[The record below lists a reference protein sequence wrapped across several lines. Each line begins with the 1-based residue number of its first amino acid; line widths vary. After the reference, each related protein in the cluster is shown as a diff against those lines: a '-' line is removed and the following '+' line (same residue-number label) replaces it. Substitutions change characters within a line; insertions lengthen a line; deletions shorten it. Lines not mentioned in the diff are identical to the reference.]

1 LMLAGSGAV
10 LSASEAEG
18 VGLVDLVVSRSTF
31 EQTWRSLA
39 RSLAVAP
46 ATEIKRVMAGVSPP
60 DAVAA
65 FAKLWIADEHWR
77 AADRVMKRS
86 K

>member
-1 LMLAGSGAV
+1 MLAGSGAV
-10 LSASEAEG
+10 LSASEAER

-46 ATEIKRVMAGVSPP
+46 ATEIKRVMAGVSPR